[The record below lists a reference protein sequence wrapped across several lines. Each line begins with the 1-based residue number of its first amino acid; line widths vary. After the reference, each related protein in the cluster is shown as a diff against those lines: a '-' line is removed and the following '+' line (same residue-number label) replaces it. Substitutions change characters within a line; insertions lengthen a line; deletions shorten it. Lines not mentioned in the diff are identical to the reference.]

1 MTAEVTEISDEQ
13 AQELMDAIINQCE
26 EMKLEPTQI
35 LDGISRSLLGALMA
49 FGTKDLNVEIENV
62 GSVTV
67 TVLDE
72 DNQE

>member
-1 MTAEVTEISDEQ
+1 MTAEVTEISNEQ

>member
-1 MTAEVTEISDEQ
+1 MTAEVTEISNEQ

-62 GSVTV
+62 GSVKV

>member
-1 MTAEVTEISDEQ
+1 MTAEVTEISNEQ
-13 AQELMDAIINQCE
+13 AQKLMDAIINQCE

-62 GSVTV
+62 GSVIV
-67 TVLDE
+67 TVLDK